1 MSPTP
6 RSVRHAVAL
15 VLALVA
21 ATATSQA
28 VAATAGS
35 NAPPAD
41 DSLDEVVI
49 SVPYGLS
56 LRRDRVPGVAQVAT
70 SEDIAALQPLDISE
84 LLNRGFGSVTINHA
98 QNNPLQ
104 PDVNFRGFTASP
116 LLGLPQGLAVYTNGI
131 RANEVFGDTV
141 NWDLIPLS
149 AIDEVQLLAGTNPVF
164 GLNALGGTLSVRLKD
179 GFRYTG
185 TGAEL
190 YAGSFARRGA
200 SVQHGGN
207 NGTWGW
213 YGNADYFAEDGWR
226 DFSRSEALRVYGG
239 LSRRSESGSL
249 DLSIS
254 HGDTS
259 LRGNGASPAELLA
272 IDRTQV
278 FTHPDIT
285 ENRATQVILEGSR
298 VLSSNLRF
306 AGNAFYRHFDT
317 DTFNGDGTIFDEC
330 EFGNDEFL
338 VEEDFDDVDGDGGC
352 NAAFDADIERVLDP
366 AGNPIEAEID
376 GVELGAIN
384 NLGRRRLRS
393 GGVSGQL
400 VHSVSLGG
408 TRRNDLT
415 VGGSYLQGK
424 ASFDG
429 VVEVAALNEDRSTTR
444 TGILADEFRTNVDS
458 DVSTYSLYAV
468 DTLDATERLTLTLS
482 GRYDV
487 TRVRLEDRSGQSPEL
502 NGSHKF
508 SRFNPAAGATFRF
521 TPALVA
527 YANVSQSSRAPT
539 AVELACAEEDA
550 PCSLPNAF
558 LADPPLDDVVARSV
572 ELGLQGEGAAGLRWR
587 AGLFHTRNR
596 NDILFQ
602 TVGGAQANVGFF
614 DNVSDTLRKG
624 LELELSMRHGRFDWS
639 LNYSYI
645 DATFEDDFVSNSP
658 NHPLFGDDATPADP
672 GFGRIAGEDKL
683 LVRAGDA
690 IPGLAN
696 HVANLAANWQFGD
709 RLRVGADLNYR
720 SGVHLRGDEIN
731 VLGRTGAFAVVNLRA
746 EFRVDDTL
754 RVFARV
760 ENLFDSDYETFGLL
774 GEPDEIFPTFE
785 DPRFYGA
792 GPPLGI
798 WAGVR
803 LAL

>member
-1 MSPTP
+1 MSPKP
-6 RSVRHAVAL
+6 RTVRHAVAL

-21 ATATSQA
+21 RTTTAPA
-28 VAATAGS
+28 VAASPAGS
-35 NAPPAD
+35 APAD
-41 DSLDEVVI
+41 ESLDEVVI

-56 LRRDRVPGVAQVAT
+56 LSRDRVPGIAQVAT
-70 SEDIAALQPLDISE
+70 AEDIAALQPLEISE

-116 LLGLPQGLAVYTNGI
+116 LLGLPQGLAVYTNGT

-149 AIDEVQLLAGTNPVF
+149 AIDSVQLLSGTNPVF
-164 GLNALGGTLSVRLKD
+164 GLNALGGALSVRLKD

-200 SVQHGGN
+200 SLQHGGN
-207 NGTWGW
+207 DGTWGW

-226 DFSRSEALRVYGG
+226 DFSRSEALRVHGA

-272 IDRTQV
+272 VDRAQV

-285 ENRATQVILEGSR
+285 QNRATKVILEGSR
-298 VLSSNLRF
+298 VLAPGLQF
-306 AGNAFYRHFDT
+306 AGNAFFRHFDT
-317 DTFNGDGTIFDEC
+317 DTFNGDGTIFEEC
-330 EFGNDEFL
+330 TFGADEFL
-338 VEEDFDDVDGDGGC
+338 VEEDFDDVDGDGECDG
-352 NAAFDADIERVLDP
+352 AIDRGIALVRDP
-366 AGNPIEAEID
+366 DGNPLAAELD
-376 GVELGAIN
+376 GEELGAIN
-384 NLGRRRLRS
+384 NIGRRRLRS
-393 GGVSGQL
+393 GGASGQL
-400 VHSVSLGG
+400 THSLALGG

-415 VGGSYLQGK
+415 VGGSLLRGT
-424 ASFDG
+424 ATFDG
-429 VVEVAALNEDRSTTR
+429 VVEVAALNADRSTSR
-444 TGILADEFRTNVDS
+444 TGLFADEFRTNVDS
-458 DVSTYSLYAV
+458 DVTTGSVYAV
-468 DTLDATERLTLTLS
+468 DTFDATERLTLTLS

-487 TRVRLEDRSGQSPEL
+487 TRIRLEDRSGQSPEL
-502 NGSHKF
+502 NGSHRF
-508 SRFNPAAGATFRF
+508 GRFNPAAGANYRF
-521 TPALVA
+521 APGLVA
-527 YANVSQSSRAPT
+527 YASVAQSSRAPT

-572 ELGLQGEGAAGLRWR
+572 ELGVQGEAATGLRWR

-614 DNVSDTLRKG
+614 DNVSDTVRQG
-624 LELELSMRHGRFDWS
+624 VELQLAQQRGAFDWS
-639 LNYSYI
+639 LSYSYL
-645 DATFEDDFVSNSP
+645 DATFEDDFVGNSP
-658 NHPLFGDDATPADP
+658 NHPLFGDDATPSDP
-672 GFGRIAGEDKL
+672 GAGRIAGDGKL
-683 LVRAGDA
+683 QVRAGDA
-690 IPGLAN
+690 IPGLAK
-696 HVANLAANWQFGD
+696 HVANLAANWQFGA
-709 RLRVGADLNYR
+709 RLRVGADLNHR
-720 SGVHLRGDEIN
+720 SGVYLRGDEIN
-731 VLGRTGAFAVVNLRA
+731 VLGRTSAYTVVNLRA

-760 ENLFDSDYETFGLL
+760 ENLFDSGYETFGLL

-792 GPPLGI
+792 GPPLGV

-803 LAL
+803 LAF